1 MHPTELWLPCDH
13 SSSRGGLCGDV
24 ALSALSQGCS
34 TDAYRIIESLR
45 LGKTSQIPNANPP
58 HYAHAAMNA
67 LPTSGAAFSHPHP
80 LSLAPHGATRCS
92 AAQH

>member
-45 LGKTSQIPNANPP
+45 LGKTSQIPNPNP
-58 HYAHAAMNA
+58 AQ
-67 LPTSGAAFSHPHP
+67 PTMPTGCVPQCHISQ
-80 LSLAPHGATRCS
+80 LWNTC
-92 AAQH
+92 Q